1 MHNGH
6 PRVLCLTCPH
16 SNSPLPELPRPRPPL
31 LLPRLVF
38 FSLSQVGPLLQL
50 ARSLAILGRFKGEGS
65 DAVARS
71 VLLLRPFGCDVAG
84 LEAWVDAAMGDD
96 DTYDEGISLG
106 DIYWGGG

>member
-1 MHNGH
+1 MDIRVFSVSPVRILT
-6 PRVLCLTCPH
+6 PRFPDSLALV
-16 SNSPLPELPRPRPPL
+16 PPSFF
-31 LLPRLVF
+31 LV
-38 FSLSQVGPLLQL
+38 SSSYLYLQVGPLLQL

-71 VLLLRPFGCDVAG
+71 ILLLRPFGCDVAG
-84 LEAWVDAAMGDD
+84 LEAWVDASMSDD

>member
-6 PRVLCLTCPH
+6 PRVLRLICPH
-16 SNSPLPELPRPRPPL
+16 SNSPLPPIHR
-31 LLPRLVF
+31 LLPRSSVLVSSTL
-38 FSLSQVGPLLQL
+38 SLSQVGPLLQL

-65 DAVARS
+65 AAVARS
-71 VLLLRPFGCDVAG
+71 ILLLRPFGCDVAG
-84 LEAWVDAAMGDD
+84 LEAWVDAAESD